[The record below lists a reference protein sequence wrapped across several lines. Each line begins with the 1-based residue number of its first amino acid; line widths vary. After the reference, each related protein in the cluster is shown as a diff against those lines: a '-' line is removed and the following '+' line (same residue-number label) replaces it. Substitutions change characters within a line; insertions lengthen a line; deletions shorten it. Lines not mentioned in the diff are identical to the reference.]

1 MKPEQI
7 GEDDTVEE
15 VLQKTSAAREWLDV
29 PMSSFGE
36 KTPQAVL
43 RVSAHIPAASP
54 AVSDVFEPAFRRLR
68 FMTGGDIAVQSHW
81 DGSLHHERD
90 GIDALRSGLTDM
102 CPVYSAWD
110 SKVFPAAQTL
120 SLPFLFKS
128 AEVAT
133 QVAEEMYRGYF
144 SGDFERQGILMGRMV
159 ATSQYNIFSRSAI
172 RSLEDISGKTIAC
185 SDGLEASL
193 FTALGAVAVGCST
206 PEAKKKFAN
215 EEVDGVSI
223 SDSAAQTVGLF
234 RDASFRT
241 SANLVRVNLEY
252 GVSKDFYFRLSP
264 RLKLIFN
271 QWLRGLAQAGAQ
283 LFYGLAGAKA
293 RAEFRQAGMGFISL
307 PAEEQ
312 SRWRAKVAGVEGDLL
327 GQLSGLGYPAS
338 AALNEARAL
347 SLRYGSWSADD
358 LMKAALK
365 SPLMNLLPGLPNERY
380 GSAVP

>member
-1 MKPEQI
+1 MKLAQI

-15 VLQKTSAAREWLDV
+15 VLQKTSAAREWLEV
-29 PMSSFGE
+29 PVSSLGE
-36 KTPQAVL
+36 KSAQAML

-54 AVSDVFEPAFRRLR
+54 AVRDIFEPAFRRLSL
-68 FMTGGDIAVQSHW
+68 MTGGDIAVQAHW

-120 SLPFLFKS
+120 SLPFLFES

-133 QVAEEMYRGYF
+133 QVAEEMYRSHF

-172 RSLEDISGKTIAC
+172 RSLEDIAGKRIAC
-185 SDGLEASL
+185 SEGLEANL
-193 FTALGAVAVGCST
+193 FSALGAVAVGCST

-215 EEVDGVSI
+215 EEVAAVSI
-223 SDSAAQTVGLF
+223 SDSAAHTVGLF
-234 RDASFRT
+234 RNASFRT

-252 GVSKDFYFRLSP
+252 GLSKDFYFGLSP

-293 RAEFRQAGMGFISL
+293 RAEFRQAGIGFISL
-307 PAEEQ
+307 TTEEQ
-312 SRWRAKVAGVEGDLL
+312 SRWRAKVAGVESDLL
-327 GQLSGLGYPAS
+327 AQLSSLGYPAS
-338 AALNEARAL
+338 ATLKEARAL
-347 SLRYGSWSADD
+347 STQYGSWSADD
-358 LMKAALK
+358 LMQGALK
-365 SPLMNLLPGLPNERY
+365 SPLMNLLPGLPHERY
-380 GSAVP
+380 GSVAP